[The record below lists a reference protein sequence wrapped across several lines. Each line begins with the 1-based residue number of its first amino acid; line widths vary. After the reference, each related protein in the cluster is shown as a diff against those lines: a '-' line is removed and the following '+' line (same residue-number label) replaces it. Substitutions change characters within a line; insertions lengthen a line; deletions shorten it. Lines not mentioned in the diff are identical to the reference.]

1 MKDLVFKERLVKK
14 LVDRYVG
21 LYIINNV
28 VSTNMVKLWL
38 PMSMRI
44 YLVVN
49 ISWVVWYREQVG
61 EQKKEEVKLIEVEE
75 VKEWEVEKILN
86 KRKERGVV
94 KYLVRWKEFIAKNDS
109 WKKEEN
115 LKNMKELVEEFKR
128 KMEVRRQEKLELLEE
143 KDFRRTKLPRRYT
156 VKLLYE

>member
-1 MKDLVFKERLVKK
+1 M
-14 LVDRYVG
+14 
-21 LYIINNV
+21 
-28 VSTNMVKLWL
+28 
-38 PMSMRI
+38 
-44 YLVVN
+44 
-49 ISWVVWYREQVG
+49 
-61 EQKKEEVKLIEVEE
+61 
-75 VKEWEVEKILN
+75 N